1 MNHNAAQCLRK
12 GVNGRSFHLTVAIL
26 VSIILWHNPAVD
38 AFTGSAYRNN
48 HKNASRRTTRV
59 NFNQRT
65 HQNFPRVTSEN
76 NFLLKGFLD
85 GLFGDSSNSED
96 GLLASYDINVDTKDV
111 DIRFES
117 LSDYITNKWINLF
130 ESGEIKLTTPV
141 KLLKGENCIDQDDS
155 SRSGNTVRSSRC
167 RLVFQ
172 KVDSGYESDEEEE
185 EAADSESK
193 SPDEEPKQ
201 GGVEIEVQM
210 ISENDDAKSLRV
222 EARRC
227 EIDENTMIKEMSE
240 EKIVKE
246 LQKAIDVWKKN

>member
-1 MNHNAAQCLRK
+1 MNHNAVHCLRK
-12 GVNGRSFHLTVAIL
+12 GVNGRSFHFTVAIL
-26 VSIILWHNPAVD
+26 VSIILWHKPAVD
-38 AFTGSAYRNN
+38 AFTGSVYRNN
-48 HKNASRRTTRV
+48 HKSASRRTIGV
-59 NFNQRT
+59 EFNQRT
-65 HQNFPRVTSEN
+65 HQNFPRVTSESS
-76 NFLLKGFLD
+76 FLLQGFLD

-96 GLLASYDINVDTKDV
+96 GLLATYDINVDSKDV

-141 KLLKGENCIDQDDS
+141 KLLKGENGIGQDDS
-155 SRSGNTVRSSRC
+155 SRPGNTVRSSSC

-185 EAADSESK
+185 SADSESK
-193 SPDEEPKQ
+193 SSDKEQKQ

-210 ISENDDAKSLRV
+210 ISENDVAKSLRV

>member
-1 MNHNAAQCLRK
+1 MNHNAVHCLRK

-26 VSIILWHNPAVD
+26 ISIILWHKPAVD

-48 HKNASRRTTRV
+48 AKNASRRTTRV
-59 NFNQRT
+59 EFNQRT
-65 HQNFPRVTSEN
+65 HQNFPRVTSESS
-76 NFLLKGFLD
+76 FLLKGFLD

-96 GLLASYDINVDTKDV
+96 GLLASYDINVDSKDV

-130 ESGEIKLTTPV
+130 VSGEIKLTTPV
-141 KLLKGENCIDQDDS
+141 KLFKGENGIDQDDS
-155 SRSGNTVRSSRC
+155 SRPGNTVRSSRC

-172 KVDSGYESDEEEE
+172 KVESGYESEEEE
-185 EAADSESK
+185 ESPDSQSK
-193 SPDEEPKQ
+193 SSDEEPKQ